1 MVVPPLPH
9 KAKFVPINRLESVLI
24 LILLN
29 HTSSQ
34 PILLTQLVTI
44 WALVMITWEVC
55 VWQKSLL
62 HKHAESLCSK
72 SLLQLRNWCLF
83 SLGNR
88 DCNCQDWHGCIMK
101 PTVIGEEGIQPYKF
115 SSCSRK
121 QFNGYLED
129 GRLLCLLNNPNE
141 PSYAKGGSNCGNGF
155 VDSGEECDCGSI
167 NECNN
172 NCCDPIT
179 CRFKQEAQCASG
191 ECCDVNTCKVSRV
204 LLNNKFKWS
213 PTILYF

>member
-1 MVVPPLPH
+1 
-9 KAKFVPINRLESVLI
+9 
-24 LILLN
+24 
-29 HTSSQ
+29 
-34 PILLTQLVTI
+34 
-44 WALVMITWEVC
+44 
-55 VWQKSLL
+55 
-62 HKHAESLCSK
+62 
-72 SLLQLRNWCLF
+72 
-83 SLGNR
+83 
-88 DCNCQDWHGCIMK
+88 MK

-141 PSYAKGGSNCGNGF
+141 PSYPNGGSNCGNGF

-172 NCCDPIT
+172 DCCDPIT

-204 LLNNKFKWS
+204 LSNNTFK
-213 PTILYF
+213 

>member
-1 MVVPPLPH
+1 M
-9 KAKFVPINRLESVLI
+9 
-24 LILLN
+24 LLL
-29 HTSSQ
+29 S
-34 PILLTQLVTI
+34 
-44 WALVMITWEVC
+44 
-55 VWQKSLL
+55 
-62 HKHAESLCSK
+62 
-72 SLLQLRNWCLF
+72 NWCLF
-83 SLGNR
+83 SIGNR

-141 PSYAKGGSNCGNGF
+141 PSYPNGGSNCGNGF

-172 NCCDPIT
+172 DCCDPIT

-191 ECCDVNTCKVSRV
+191 ECCDVNTCKVSWAFS
-204 LLNNKFKWS
+204 NNTF
-213 PTILYF
+213 